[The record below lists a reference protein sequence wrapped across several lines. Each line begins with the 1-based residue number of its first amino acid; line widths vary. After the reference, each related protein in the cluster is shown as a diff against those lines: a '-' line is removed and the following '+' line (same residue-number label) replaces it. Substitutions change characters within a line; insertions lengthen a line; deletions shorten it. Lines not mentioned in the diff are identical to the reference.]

1 MQLLPGGTAG
11 TLPPLYA
18 TEGTPVQQKVLYVK
32 FFDPHTQWTWY
43 ACEYDPKERIF
54 FGYVVG
60 QTREWGEF
68 SRFNSENPAGRVL
81 RAESLRE
88 SQHLNRPVAGF
99 ICRARFVQ
107 MSRTER
113 RHRGQKGGGG
123 AMPPPLLNT
132 CPQER

>member
-32 FFDPHTQWTWY
+32 FFDPYTQWTWY

-68 SRFNSENPAGRVL
+68 SLDEL
-81 RAESLRE
+81 ESLEMPDGSTPRIQRDE
-88 SQHLNRPVAGF
+88 SFVPSPFENLN
-99 ICRARFVQ
+99 I
-107 MSRTER
+107 
-113 RHRGQKGGGG
+113 
-123 AMPPPLLNT
+123 
-132 CPQER
+132 